1 MALRRCSTLD
11 LLIYAGSQLPMI
23 VAGYEGYL
31 RYPSTSSIKLSVSMT
46 GNALAILIMTAKTE
60 IMIAVIVFIVVP
72 AET

>member
-1 MALRRCSTLD
+1 
-11 LLIYAGSQLPMI
+11 MI